1 MAHPHRHDSD
11 ANAPLV
17 VIINRSLAEHYWP
30 GQDPIGKRLHR
41 GPAEA
46 NLPWLTVVG
55 EIGDV
60 KELAADVPTE
70 EQFYIPSAQ
79 AKADA
84 GSFASPNMLTGNNGS
99 IVIRGQLPPEQ
110 LADSL
115 RAVVH

>member
-46 NLPWLTVVG
+46 ALPWLTVVG
-55 EIGDV
+55 EIGEV
-60 KELAADVPTE
+60 KQLAADVPTG
-70 EQFYIPSAQ
+70 EQFCVPFSQ
-79 AKADA
+79 FKADA
-84 GSFASPNMLTGNNGS
+84 GPFASPGMVTGNGGS
-99 IVIRGQLPPEQ
+99 IVLRGQLPPEQ
-110 LADSL
+110 MAESL
-115 RAVVH
+115 